1 MRKTFAAFGAV
12 AMLIASPA
20 FGADMAL
27 KARAP
32 VIPPASWT
40 GLYVGLNAGYAWGT
54 SDINTAA
61 S

>member
-1 MRKTFAAFGAV
+1 MLLRFRMRKTFAAFGAV
-12 AMLIASPA
+12 AMVIASPA

-40 GLYVGLNAGYAWGT
+40 GFYVGLNAG
-54 SDINTAA
+54 
-61 S
+61 